1 MRRDVYI
8 ENDSGGFSVLATD
21 AVDAII
27 EDGRS
32 DDMQFVTGHKAMLLE
47 LYGDDSLPIRI
58 VANEPLTS
66 DEEAQWLARASW
78 RIDTSDGR
86 MLAMGG
92 FDPDVLSW
100 WKDEGG
106 EGDGRGIAAFEVTP
120 GSWRVDLYAHVGSM
134 NGRAILDEARERP
147 GAAFRRSHPA
157 RAFPLWLAHMLQ
169 FSGDDDPGHESLWRD
184 VKGNMARGELSVDAE
199 GPDPIG
205 FLIHVMPFTGPD
217 PAEPDDGGWFAR
229 DANSRLPAVFPL
241 GIASHVS
248 DPNLESFR
256 NDVLDRRPPEPERP
270 IADTVV
276 EIIEVWS
283 GDPLSKVD
291 GGSVTIEPNEIYLL
305 HWMAALTADSPP
317 RFEIL
322 VEPKGAWTPP
332 APTPDYA
339 VVPKGRTMTAIGPV
353 KNTGGW
359 HVWWTARSVAAAL
372 GPIPDG
378 SSIDVAMAPRLDDD
392 DELNPEVGRA
402 LYSGTMKDGRFE
414 ITHASPH
421 IDRDTL
427 AAAFAFVRELATNGR
442 LSVRSGA
449 ERTAFDLQAEMFSP
463 EEGSLVWEDDVV
475 HLAEPDERTLIL
487 LASKVFRLRF
497 GNQWTVDSD
506 EADDEDDD

>member
-1 MRRDVYI
+1 MRRDIYI
-8 ENDSGGFSVLATD
+8 ENDSGGFSVLAAD

-66 DEEAQWLARASW
+66 DEEAQWLARTSW

-100 WKDEGG
+100 WKEGGG
-106 EGDGRGIAAFEVTP
+106 EGDGRGIGAFDVAP
-120 GSWRVDLYAHVGSM
+120 GSWRVDVYAHVGSM

-147 GAAFRRSHPA
+147 GAAFRRNHPG
-157 RAFPLWLAHMLQ
+157 RPFPLWLAQMLQ
-169 FSGDDDPGHESLWRD
+169 FSGDDDPGFESLWKD
-184 VKGNMARGELSVDAE
+184 VKGNMAKGDLAVDAE

-205 FLIHVMPFTGPD
+205 FLIHVTPFSGPD
-217 PAEPDDGGWFAR
+217 LAEPDDGGWFAR
-229 DANSRLPAVFPL
+229 DADSRIPAVFPL
-241 GIASHVS
+241 GIASQVS

-256 NDVLDRRPPEPERP
+256 NDLLDRRPPELERP
-270 IADTVV
+270 IADAVV

-283 GDPLSKVD
+283 GDPLSKID
-291 GGSVTIEPNEIYLL
+291 GGSVTIEPNDIYLL

-339 VVPKGRTMTAIGPV
+339 VVPKGRTMSDIGPV

-372 GPIPDG
+372 GAIPDG
-378 SSIDVAMAPRLDDD
+378 SSIDVAMAPRLDDN
-392 DELNPEVGRA
+392 DELDPEVGRA
-402 LYSGTMKDGRFE
+402 LYSGVIKAGQLEM
-414 ITHASPH
+414 THASPH
-421 IDRDTL
+421 VDRDTL
-427 AAAFAFVRELATNGR
+427 AAAVDFVRELAVNGR
-442 LSVRSGA
+442 VTVRGGA
-449 ERTAFDLQAEMFSP
+449 EREAFDQQAQIFSP
-463 EEGSLVWEDDVV
+463 EEDSLVWEGDVV

-497 GNQWTVDSD
+497 GHQWTVDSD
-506 EADDEDDD
+506 EDEEDDD